1 MAFKIVDLL
10 NSKSVSVSIIADF
23 AVIIGAIWAIVLY
36 ILQIKDKR
44 KSIITLIVNEIEE
57 IDKLVSKLI
66 ELNAER
72 NLNNF
77 EVYKTT
83 PILTINYWEKNKYII
98 IKKINKVDA
107 SILDEFYYNATQI
120 ERARKAI
127 IENLNNSW
135 YAKNLFEQKVF
146 SDYIKHELYFRENVD
161 YNYLIVKSKEYSNEF
176 NRFYSKV
183 DSIFTPEIP
192 ILVLQ
197 KHLNLYK
204 SIISSTTYSKLLKM
218 SFNK

>member
-10 NSKSVSVSIIADF
+10 NSKSVSISIIADF

-83 PILTINYWEKNKYII
+83 PILTINYWEKNMITSY
-98 IKKINKVDA
+98 
-107 SILDEFYYNATQI
+107 
-120 ERARKAI
+120 
-127 IENLNNSW
+127 
-135 YAKNLFEQKVF
+135 
-146 SDYIKHELYFRENVD
+146 
-161 YNYLIVKSKEYSNEF
+161 
-176 NRFYSKV
+176 
-183 DSIFTPEIP
+183 
-192 ILVLQ
+192 
-197 KHLNLYK
+197 
-204 SIISSTTYSKLLKM
+204 
-218 SFNK
+218 